1 MIKDIKQKNE
11 NIDVVD
17 EQLNRLK
24 NIYPDCF
31 NQNGD
36 FDIEKFKENIS
47 KSTNIIKEGYG
58 LSFLGKNYSKLI
70 ASLDTET
77 IIVPDLEDN
86 SNEENKK
93 SENIY
98 ISGDNLDA
106 LKHLTKSYIEKIKCI
121 YIDPP
126 YNTGSDG
133 FVYNDKFV
141 FSIERLVDNLDIS
154 EEEAKRI
161 FELTNSKSNSHSA
174 WLTFMYPRLY
184 LARQL
189 LTNDGAIFIS
199 IGEDEVNNLKLL
211 ADNIFGEE
219 NFVTICPR
227 KTRGSATTK
236 SDAELQK
243 LNDYVLVYLK
253 DKENSSFKLKIE
265 GQKEYPYEDD
275 RGKYYTV
282 PLQDNGPAGTRTARP
297 NLYYPIYLTQNGSLN
312 LERQNESDIEYLPD
326 KHRNDDGRWM
336 WSKEKFLK
344 NNKDL
349 CVSKEKVCIK
359 HYFNKDED
367 QNKYMQERNW
377 LDKFQNAKGTN
388 DLNNLFEEKG
398 LFSNPKPV
406 ELIEFLINLIADDDS
421 IILDFFG
428 GSGSTA
434 EAVMNSNKKNGK
446 RKFIIVQLPENL
458 EDNLKLVGKEA
469 IKQLT
474 TQIDFLK
481 SINKPLY
488 LDEIGQ
494 ERIRRAAKKIEKETK
509 ADIDYGFKHY
519 TVKEVNTNTLDKLE
533 KFNPNF
539 MLSDR
544 TILDEFGIDSI
555 LTTWMVS
562 DGYGLTDKYEEL
574 DLNGYKGYKCE
585 NTIYLINPDLS
596 DKAIKYLIEKYE
608 KEDFDCNRIVLFGYS
623 FALNEIQTLKD
634 NLKQVKNIKNINVDV
649 ITRY

>member
-47 KSTNIIKEGYG
+47 KSTNIVKEGYG

>member
-1 MIKDIKQKNE
+1 
-11 NIDVVD
+11 
-17 EQLNRLK
+17 
-24 NIYPDCF
+24 
-31 NQNGD
+31 
-36 FDIEKFKENIS
+36 
-47 KSTNIIKEGYG
+47 
-58 LSFLGKNYSKLI
+58 
-70 ASLDTET
+70 
-77 IIVPDLEDN
+77 
-86 SNEENKK
+86 
-93 SENIY
+93 
-98 ISGDNLDA
+98 
-106 LKHLTKSYIEKIKCI
+106 
-121 YIDPP
+121 
-126 YNTGSDG
+126 
-133 FVYNDKFV
+133 
-141 FSIERLVDNLDIS
+141 
-154 EEEAKRI
+154 
-161 FELTNSKSNSHSA
+161 
-174 WLTFMYPRLY
+174 MYPRLY